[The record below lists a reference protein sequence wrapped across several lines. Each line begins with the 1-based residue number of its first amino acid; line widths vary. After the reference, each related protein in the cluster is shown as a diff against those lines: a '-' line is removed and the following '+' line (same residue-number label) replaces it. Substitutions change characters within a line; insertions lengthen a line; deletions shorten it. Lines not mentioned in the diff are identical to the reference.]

1 MNESFG
7 SVADCAGTL
16 DGGRTMSKVKVVEP
30 IEGLAFLS
38 LQTEDKNMI
47 DIPLSYKQD
56 ITGPFIQEF
65 KEYLSGKKG
74 DRHLVLSVDGEEG
87 KFIVIANDDLSYVID
102 ERTKKLYVCTADA
115 KDIIRGCIRNFVAYM
130 DAWANFDIEENGGA
144 NQINYMRDFLDRKAL
159 IESAEDEINPYLMG
173 PKI

>member
-1 MNESFG
+1 
-7 SVADCAGTL
+7 
-16 DGGRTMSKVKVVEP
+16 MSKVKVVEP

-65 KEYLSGKKG
+65 KDYLTGKKVDG
-74 DRHLVLSVDGEEG
+74 HLVLSVDGEEG
-87 KFIVIANDDLSYVID
+87 KFLVVADAELSYAID
-102 ERTKKLYVCTADA
+102 ERAKKLYVCTAKA

-130 DAWANFDIEENGGA
+130 DAWAHFDVEENGGA
-144 NQINYMRDFLDRKAL
+144 NQINFMRDFLDRKAL

>member
-1 MNESFG
+1 MDIFKAIHRHKNENHTDQYGG
-7 SVADCAGTL
+7 SNARQD
-16 DGGRTMSKVKVVEP
+16 
-30 IEGLAFLS
+30 
-38 LQTEDKNMI
+38 
-47 DIPLSYKQD
+47 PLS
-56 ITGPFIQEF
+56 
-65 KEYLSGKKG
+65 
-74 DRHLVLSVDGEEG
+74 RLVQFDTALAPATFCGFFMFFLAVLFRRNIRILD

-102 ERTKKLYVCTADA
+102 ERTKKLFVCTADA

-130 DAWANFDIEENGGA
+130 DAWANFDIEENGGV

>member
-1 MNESFG
+1 
-7 SVADCAGTL
+7 
-16 DGGRTMSKVKVVEP
+16 
-30 IEGLAFLS
+30 
-38 LQTEDKNMI
+38 
-47 DIPLSYKQD
+47 
-56 ITGPFIQEF
+56 TGPFIQEF